1 MDRLDKIIDHLNRIE
16 KNTFDVQ
23 SPWLTVGGAATYIK
37 LSVRTLQR
45 WIASGTLKTHRLPG
59 GGHRVLRKDLDS
71 ITMFG
76 KHYSKLVSQQKRMV
90 NELAKD

>member
-1 MDRLDKIIDHLNRIE
+1 MDKLEIIVNQLSRIE
-16 KNTFDVQ
+16 RIAYDVR
-23 SPWLTVGGAATYIK
+23 SPWFTVSEAANYIK
-37 LSVRTLQR
+37 LSERTLRR
-45 WIASGTLKTHRLPG
+45 WISSGTLKTHRLPG